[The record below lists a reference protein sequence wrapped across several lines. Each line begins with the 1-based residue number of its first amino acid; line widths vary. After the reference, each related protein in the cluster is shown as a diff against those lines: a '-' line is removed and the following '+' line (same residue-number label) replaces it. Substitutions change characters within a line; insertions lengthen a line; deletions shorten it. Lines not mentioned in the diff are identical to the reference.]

1 MNPSPYNPGGAKP
14 TGGGPKS
21 DQTRNIILIIAGVLL
36 LAALGFFAA
45 KYFSTKGDLETK
57 IAQNEELSTEITGL
71 EQKINGLDQE
81 IQRLNTDSQGKDSL
95 IAAKLAEISGLNSR
109 LSSLASNNKVSASKL
124 QELQKK
130 LKNAEAQYQV
140 ELDKLKQENA
150 ALGAKVEE
158 KVKELV
164 KKDQDIM
171 KKEEELTQTKQEK
184 AQKESELAQTQ
195 EEKAQKE
202 KELAQT
208 KQDKEKKEKELDQTK
223 QAASPLK
230 AADFRFLNVKKNDKQ
245 KEEYDKSFNT
255 GLFGGINDI
264 RSCFTIQENAVAP
277 VGSRDVYM
285 VYENPDGSTRTT
297 AGSGNF
303 KYNNQS
309 MQYTLKQTINYNRS
323 SQEVCMTIP
332 KPDKSQKYQKGT
344 QKIAVY
350 CDNKLIGTSDLQ
362 MK

>member
-1 MNPSPYNPGGAKP
+1 MNPSPYNPGSKP
-14 TGGGPKS
+14 TGGGPKN
-21 DQTRNIILIIAGVLL
+21 DQTRNIILIVAGVLL
-36 LAALGFFAA
+36 LAALGFFAT

-57 IAQNEELSTEITGL
+57 VAENEQLNTEITEL
-71 EQKINGLDQE
+71 EQKITGLDQE
-81 IQRLNTDSQGKDSL
+81 IQRLNTESQGKDSL
-95 IAAKLAEISGLNSR
+95 IAAKLAEITGLTSR
-109 LSSLASNNKVSASKL
+109 LSSMASNNKVSASKYK
-124 QELQKK
+124 ELEGK
-130 LKNAEAQYQV
+130 LKAAEAQYQA
-140 ELDKLKQENA
+140 ELEKLRQENSGLA
-150 ALGAKVEE
+150 AKIDE

-164 KKDQDIM
+164 KKDEEIM
-171 KKEEELTQTKQEK
+171 KKEEEHKQVVADKDNQISQTQQEK
-184 AQKESELAQTQ
+184 E
-195 EEKAQKE
+195 QKE

-208 KQDKEKKEKELDQTK
+208 KQEKAEKEKVLEQTK

-264 RSCFTIQENAVAP
+264 RTCFTIQENAVAP

-332 KPDKSQKYQKGT
+332 KPDKSQKYQKGA
-344 QKIAVY
+344 QKVAVY
-350 CDNKLIGTSDLQ
+350 CDNKLIGTSELM

>member
-14 TGGGPKS
+14 TGGGPKN
-21 DQTRNIILIIAGVLL
+21 DQTRNIILIVAGVLL
-36 LAALGFFAA
+36 LAALGFFAT
-45 KYFSTKGDLETK
+45 KYFSTKGDLEAKVTE
-57 IAQNEELSTEITGL
+57 NEQLNTEIDEL
-71 EQKINGLDQE
+71 EQKITGLDQE
-81 IQRLNTDSQGKDSL
+81 IQRLNTESQGKDSL
-95 IAAKLAEISGLNSR
+95 IAAKLAEITGLNTR
-109 LSSLASNNKVSASKL
+109 LSSLASSNKVSASKYK
-124 QELQKK
+124 ELEGK
-130 LKNAEAQYQV
+130 LKAAQAQYQA

-164 KKDQDIM
+164 KKDEEMM
-171 KKEEELTQTKQEK
+171 KKEEEHKQVVKEK
-184 AQKESELAQTQ
+184 EEQISQTQ

-208 KQDKEKKEKELDQTK
+208 KQEKEKKEKELDQTK

-230 AADFRFLNVKKNDKQ
+230 ASDFRFLNVKKNDKQ

-264 RSCFTIQENAVAP
+264 RTCFTIQENAVAP
-277 VGSRDVYM
+277 VGSRDIYL